1 MKTNKTTKPATK
13 TAKKPVKKTVKK
25 AAKKLPPKKKVAPDP
40 ASAKIVNM
48 LKNTLV
54 TGAPVKKVETV
65 PLKTPEVK
73 LVCGMRNAADYRPAC
88 KLAPLVKKPIFTAA
102 CK

>member
-1 MKTNKTTKPATK
+1 MKTKKTTKPATK

-25 AAKKLPPKKKVAPDP
+25 SAKKLPPKKKVAPDP

-65 PLKTPEVK
+65 PLKTTEVK
-73 LVCGMRNAADYRPAC
+73 LVCGMRNAADYRPAG

>member
-1 MKTNKTTKPATK
+1 MKTKKTTKPATK
-13 TAKKPVKKTVKK
+13 TTKKPARKPVKK

-40 ASAKIVNM
+40 ASAKIVSM

-54 TGAPVKKVETV
+54 TGAPAPKVETV
-65 PLKTPEVK
+65 PLKAPEVK
-73 LVCGMRNAADYRPAC
+73 LVCGMRNAADFRPAN